1 MSLLYMFNNTDQK
14 LINISYYL
22 DKDVFLT
29 YYKMQK
35 NTDMKKE
42 LRLLAKMRDIDRN
55 IIYNNNP

>member
-1 MSLLYMFNNTDQK
+1 MFNNT
-14 LINISYYL
+14 

-55 IIYNNNP
+55 IRYNI

>member
-1 MSLLYMFNNTDQK
+1 MFNNTDQK

-55 IIYNNNP
+55 IRYNI

>member
-1 MSLLYMFNNTDQK
+1 MGLLYMFNNTDMK
-14 LINISYYL
+14 LIGISYYL

-55 IIYNNNP
+55 IRYNI

>member
-1 MSLLYMFNNTDQK
+1 MFNNTDQK

-55 IIYNNNP
+55 IRLDIIYNNNP